1 MARLPTAITAAVK
14 QRKSVKEIIDYK
26 YALDQ
31 SSIVA
36 ITQQKC
42 IILYAMIIFVKFLN
56 IRPDISEK
64 KKLEAELFE

>member
-1 MARLPTAITAAVK
+1 MARLPAAITAAVK

-42 IILYAMIIFVKFLN
+42 IILYANDNFCKIFKYTA
-56 IRPDISEK
+56 RHKRKEK
-64 KKLEAELFE
+64 T